1 MYAVFR
7 ETYYSAETKIQETKA
22 FKAFQD
28 KHAEQPGYAGTIVTS
43 VGEGRHLTVT
53 LWKTKEDMH
62 NARKTLGQVVEELL
76 NPIMTAP
83 AILLGTG
90 PVVVNDLNAYSSG

>member
-7 ETYYSAETKIQETKA
+7 ETYYSAETKIQETNA
-22 FKAFQD
+22 FKQFQG
-28 KHAEQPGYAGTIVTS
+28 KHAEQPGYAGTVVTHM
-43 VGEGRHLTVT
+43 GEGRYLTVT
-53 LWKTKEDMH
+53 LWETKEDMD

-76 NPIMTAP
+76 NPIMAAP

-90 PVVVNDLNAYSSG
+90 PVVVNDLNTYSSG